1 MYRTKALRSEGDSVG
16 DYGTAVAGVIGF
28 AALLI
33 GYFIGYRGG
42 QVAGEL
48 KALKSSQHRNSRR
61 HPRRQGTTSE
71 DE

>member
-1 MYRTKALRSEGDSVG
+1 MYKTKALGSEGDSVG
-16 DYGTAVAGVIGF
+16 DYGTAVAAVISF

-48 KALKSSQHRNSRR
+48 RALKSSQHKSSRR
-61 HPRRQGTTSE
+61 RSRREDTTLE